1 MPKHYLKDALFIFFL
16 LAFIFG
22 YFYQDSGWNGNSRF
36 DLISAIVQEGRLTI
50 DNYQNQPGVDTG
62 DKAFFNGHYYSDK
75 APGPAL
81 IGAVLYV
88 PLYWMKQTF
97 NSARLVD
104 VKKILTYLVIGIP
117 SALAGSLIYILCLY
131 FSRSR
136 FRAYLVTLTVT
147 LGTMYFPYSIIFF
160 SHQFSS
166 SLLFGAFFLIF
177 FIKERQIATKNPYL
191 FLIGLLLG
199 WAFISEYPTAIIII
213 PLIAYYI
220 YVLWGNHN
228 ISHFRSIMFPILG
241 LSIPALIQLVYNK
254 LCFGTFLS
262 IGYQNL
268 SNPQFNSGMAQ
279 GLMGIN
285 RPSLHVLFYM
295 TLHPTMGIFWQSPA
309 LLFSIVGAV
318 IVFSNRQYRVE
329 AILGMWIIGSYLI
342 ILSGYYMWWG
352 GFALGP
358 RDIIPILPY
367 FCIFLVFIPKRLT
380 WPLLVLS
387 LVSIGQMIIAAASNV
402 RVPDTMVSKIKTMGF
417 FEYSNIYSYCLK
429 QLQEGHFAQN
439 LGQQFLDLRSW
450 SSLIPLL
457 VVISMF
463 TFFFLNGMGIFRHQK
478 RPSSII

>member
-1 MPKHYLKDALFIFFL
+1 MPKHYQKDAIFIFLL

-22 YFYQDSGWNGNSRF
+22 YFYQDGRWNGNSRF
-36 DLISAIVQEGRLTI
+36 DLIFAIVQQRRLTI
-50 DNYQNQPGVDTG
+50 DNYQNQPGMDTG
-62 DKAFFNGHYYSDK
+62 DKAYFNGHYYSDK

-81 IGAVLYV
+81 IGSVLYL
-88 PLYWMKQTF
+88 PLYWMKQGLT
-97 NSARLVD
+97 SASRVD
-104 VKKILTYLVIGIP
+104 IKKILTYLVIGIP

-131 FSRSR
+131 FSRNR

-177 FIKERQIATKNPYL
+177 FIKERQLATKTPYL

-228 ISHFRSIMFPILG
+228 ISHLRSIIFPILG
-241 LSIPALIQLVYNK
+241 LSIPAFIQLVYNK
-254 LCFGTFLS
+254 LCFGSYLS

-268 SNPQFNSGMAQ
+268 SNSQFNSGMAQ

-285 RPSLHVLFYM
+285 RPSLHTLFYM
-295 TLHPTMGIFWQSPA
+295 TLHPTLGIFWQSPA
-309 LLFSIVGAV
+309 LLLSIVGAV
-318 IVFSNRQYRVE
+318 IVLANRQYRVE
-329 AILGMWIIGSYLI
+329 AILAMWIIVSYLVI
-342 ILSGYYMWWG
+342 ISGYYMWWG
-352 GFALGP
+352 GSALGP
-358 RDIIPILPY
+358 RDIIPMLPY

-387 LVSIGQMIIAAASNV
+387 LVSIGQMLIAAASNV
-402 RVPDTMVSKIKTMGF
+402 NVPATTVSKIKTMGF
-417 FEYSNIYSYCLK
+417 FAYSNIYSYCLK

-439 LGQQFLDLRSW
+439 LGQQLLGLRTW

-457 VVISMF
+457 IVISIF
-463 TFFFLNGMGIFRHQK
+463 TFFFLNGMGIFHPQK
-478 RPSSII
+478 RPSLII